1 MRGLLSPLCCRW
13 RNARPATLGGMN
25 VLRALLLA
33 LAMAAL
39 TACATT
45 RTDTS
50 TLSEEDKASILAEE
64 FERLGAADQP
74 QAPKPAAPK
83 PLEILEAPKPPDP
96 LDRRVTLTAG
106 GIPLNLLLRRL
117 ADQAGLQ
124 LVTEREVV
132 ITTPVSVNFQGLPV
146 REALKAVL
154 TPQGLFSRVDGDSLV
169 VYAFETRGWTI
180 SLPVVSLSATTSI
193 TNETGGTVGVI
204 QAYVADSVEPDN
216 RARALGWLSAATNV
230 GVAIGPA
237 LGGVALTFGRSGPGL
252 AAASLCLV
260 NIFSAWKFL
269 PESRDMTEA
278 HDKKPRASRTV
289 IARVI
294 THPGEPAPRL
304 IWIYAIAMGAFSGLM
319 AILAVFLH
327 DRFAVGK
334 DQIWIFYTYVGV
346 ISVVARLGI
355 LGRMV
360 DRYGEAQL
368 SRIGLALLATGLA
381 TLPLA
386 RGYPLLAV
394 AVALIPLGTAFTFP
408 CVTSML
414 SRVISSRERGLYMG
428 VQQTFGGL
436 SRVIIPLWAGF
447 SYDHFGKTVP
457 LFTSAA
463 LVFGTI
469 VLGFGIDD
477 GRKAAVPVAS
487 P

>member
-1 MRGLLSPLCCRW
+1 MALRARASAMSGRMSKVASGKLFVLIITNFVDMVGLLMIIPLMPFYALEMGGGGFEVAILMSAFTAAQLLSAPLWGRFSD
-13 RNARPATLGGMN
+13 RYGRRPALLVGLTAACFAYI
-25 VLRALLLA
+25 VFAYATSIWLLL
-33 LAMAAL
+33 
-39 TACATT
+39 
-45 RTDTS
+45 
-50 TLSEEDKASILAEE
+50 LSRIVQ
-64 FERLGAADQP
+64 G
-74 QAPKPAAPK
+74 
-83 PLEILEAPKPPDP
+83 
-96 LDRRVTLTAG
+96 AG
-106 GIPLNLLLRRL
+106 G
-117 ADQAGLQ
+117 
-124 LVTEREVV
+124 
-132 ITTPVSVNFQGLPV
+132 
-146 REALKAVL
+146 
-154 TPQGLFSRVDGDSLV
+154 
-169 VYAFETRGWTI
+169 
-180 SLPVVSLSATTSI
+180 
-193 TNETGGTVGVI
+193 GT
-204 QAYVADSVEPDN
+204 VEPDN
-216 RARALGWLSAATNV
+216 RAKALGWLSAATNV

-237 LGGVALTFGRSGPGL
+237 LGGVALKFGRSGPGL
-252 AAASLCLV
+252 AAAGLCMV
-260 NIFSAWKFL
+260 NIFFAWKFL
-269 PESRDMTEA
+269 RESRDMTEA
-278 HDKKPRASRTV
+278 HEKKPRSSRTV

-294 THPGEPAPRL
+294 THPSEAASRL

-346 ISVVARLGI
+346 ISVVTRAGI
-355 LGRMV
+355 LGKMV

-386 RGYPLLAV
+386 RGYLLLAI